1 MSTFDKRLEVTIDLE
16 FPVTIDGDT
25 LKFVTIRRPKVAD
38 TLWARRQKGDQVEQN
53 MALLA
58 RLCKTGEVAWTPEH
72 VAELDEYDATKVQE
86 QYESFRGGAS

>member
-1 MSTFDKRLEVTIDLE
+1 MSKFDKRLEVEIDLE
-16 FPVTIDGDT
+16 FPINIDGEEF
-25 LKFVTIRRPKVAD
+25 KKVTIRRPKVAD

-58 RLCKTGEVAWTPEH
+58 RLCKTDDVPWTPEH
-72 VAELDEYDATKVQE
+72 IAELDEYDATKLQN